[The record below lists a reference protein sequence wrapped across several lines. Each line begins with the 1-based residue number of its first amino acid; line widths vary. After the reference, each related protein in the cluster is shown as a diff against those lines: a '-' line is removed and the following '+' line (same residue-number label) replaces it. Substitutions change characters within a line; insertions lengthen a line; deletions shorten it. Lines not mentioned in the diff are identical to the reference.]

1 MKLINLAIA
10 LTFITACYCQANPT
24 GIAWPKAWNA
34 TITVTMGDVVIGAP
48 ATSYYDSTVSMQ
60 ATFFTQCATAGG
72 IVNLEPCVQ
81 VQSSVEGNFGIWT
94 IQGDSC
100 CVNFNNVGF
109 LAPEW
114 PTTMD
119 FINYQDVFG
128 QSAIHFS
135 GGGDKHDYYVTNDEF
150 QIPLFVGPE
159 EWTWPSGWL
168 VGEQPDVFSD
178 LMPISACNSTCV
190 AA

>member
-1 MKLINLAIA
+1 MILVVLTYVLLFLVLFLIVTNLF
-10 LTFITACYCQANPT
+10 FI
-24 GIAWPKAWNA
+24 K
-34 TITVTMGDVVIGAP
+34 
-48 ATSYYDSTVSMQ
+48 
-60 ATFFTQCATAGG
+60 
-72 IVNLEPCVQ
+72 
-81 VQSSVEGNFGIWT
+81 
-94 IQGDSC
+94 
-100 CVNFNNVGF
+100 FNNVGF

-128 QSAIHFS
+128 QRFVFCFSYYYLILTIFISAIHFS